1 VGLKIIPPSVQ
12 RPSSAVEARPVGYEG
27 AWVAWLERWGVWGA
41 VGKIH
46 KRGSLTVAF
55 KFQSQQC
62 ARGRRRCDARRR
74 GISLVGLKGICG
86 AIEVSRLVQLFY
98 RFEKGRE
105 LRREGGIA

>member
-1 VGLKIIPPSVQ
+1 MGSGG
-12 RPSSAVEARPVGYEG
+12 EN
-27 AWVAWLERWGVWGA
+27 
-41 VGKIH
+41 
-46 KRGSLTVAF
+46 SLTRLAYGGIQVLKSAM
-55 KFQSQQC
+55 S
-62 ARGRRRCDARRR
+62 ARGRRRRDARRR